1 MKKRN
6 PLAVILLSIVT
17 LGVYDIYWL
26 VQTKK
31 VLNEKTRH
39 HTPSIWL
46 LCLPVLILIVG
57 YGLLIFSAASPNG
70 GSDEGGSAVLS
81 LILIV
86 LGFISLFVM
95 SFIWFFKFS
104 KAVNEY
110 TQGKMSTAVSFL
122 LLWILHLIGV
132 AFIQD
137 AFNDMIDEPSNQ
149 AQPQAPAPLQPLP
162 QAPHQAA
169 AMTAPTQPPANIMPQ

>member
-17 LGVYDIYWL
+17 LGIYDLYWL

-31 VLNEKTRH
+31 VLNEKTKH

-46 LCLPVLILIVG
+46 LFSPVLVLIAG
-57 YGLLIFSAASPNG
+57 YGLLIYSAASPGSGASAG
-70 GSDEGGSAVLS
+70 GTAVLS
-81 LILIV
+81 FILVV
-86 LGFISLFVM
+86 LGFIGLFVI

-137 AFNDMIDEPSNQ
+137 TFNDMLDEPSNQ
-149 AQPQAPAPLQPLP
+149 AQPVMPAQPQPSP
-162 QAPHQAA
+162 QVPAQAA
-169 AMTAPTQPPANIMPQ
+169 ANPAPAQPPAGTVPQ

>member
-6 PLAVILLSIVT
+6 PLTVILLSIVT
-17 LGVYDIYWL
+17 LGIYDIYWL

-31 VLNEKTRH
+31 ILNEKTRH

-46 LCLPVLILIVG
+46 LYLPVLILIAG
-57 YGLLIFSAASPNG
+57 YGLMIGAGASGDSSSAG
-70 GSDEGGSAVLS
+70 GVAILS
-81 LILIV
+81 VILIL

-137 AFNDMIDEPSNQ
+137 AFNDMMDEPSNQ
-149 AQPQAPAPLQPLP
+149 TQPS
-162 QAPHQAA
+162 
-169 AMTAPTQPPANIMPQ
+169 APTPVQPPSQEISVTATPPTPSSNVPQ